1 MSRHQHYTPPA
12 PSAPSLFDTEQR
24 DEITRVTSVIG
35 NTILRFLR
43 VRLAAGHV
51 EFHADD
57 LRRYIAEH
65 LTEATAPASADRIL
79 RELRQRGRCAYEV
92 VNRHQSL
99 YRIVSV
105 T

>member
-1 MSRHQHYTPPA
+1 MSRHQHYAPPA
-12 PSAPSLFDTEQR
+12 PSAPSLFDPEQR
-24 DEITRVTSVIG
+24 EEIARVTSVIG

-43 VRLAAGHV
+43 VRLAAGHN

-57 LRRYIAEH
+57 LRRYISEH

-79 RELRQRGRCAYEV
+79 RDLRQRGVCQYEV
-92 VNRHQSL
+92 LSRSESL
-99 YRIVSV
+99 YRILRV

>member
-1 MSRHQHYTPPA
+1 MGRHQHYAPPA
-12 PSAPSLFDTEQR
+12 PSAPSLFDAEQR
-24 DEITRVTSVIG
+24 DEIARVTSVIG

-43 VRLAAGHV
+43 VRLAAGHT

-65 LTEATAPASADRIL
+65 LTEPAAPASADRIL
-79 RELRQRGRCAYEV
+79 RFLRRRGLCAYEV

-99 YRIVSV
+99 YRVQRV
-105 T
+105 G

>member
-1 MSRHQHYTPPA
+1 MSVQLPGK
-12 PSAPSLFDTEQR
+12 LQQDFFDAEQR
-24 DEITRVTSVIG
+24 DHIVRVTSVIG

-65 LTEATAPASADRIL
+65 LAEPTAPASADRIL
-79 RELRQRGRCAYEV
+79 RFLRRRGLCAYEV

-99 YRIVSV
+99 YRVQRV
-105 T
+105 G